1 RKGPKN
7 LPSRILHFSIYPRI
21 MRMEWAIDAFLEGGR
36 QTLEQWL
43 IGDTR
48 IKNERQVNSVIEAI
62 LSMPEN
68 KDTDRHFR

>member
-1 RKGPKN
+1 
-7 LPSRILHFSIYPRI
+7 